1 MSQKFLTHFQI
12 EIPSPRKQK
21 QNNFPWDA
29 AYEFSMSF
37 DKSIH
42 NYVDYKYYALELR
55 NYSKYLDIS
64 RVFHHQNMS
73 SDLM

>member
-29 AYEFSMSF
+29 AYEFSIACCPLIKAATIML
-37 DKSIH
+37 ITNTTH
-42 NYVDYKYYALELR
+42 
-55 NYSKYLDIS
+55 
-64 RVFHHQNMS
+64 
-73 SDLM
+73 